1 MPSLSNQIKAKAKAL
16 GFCLVGIAPAEPLQ
30 SEADQLAEW
39 LARGYHATMHWM
51 ERHREKRIDPAKLV
65 PGAQSIIV
73 VAMNYKTDY
82 EPVDDPQVG
91 KISRYAC
98 GDDYHEVLRPRL
110 KALLHFI
117 QTLVPAAE
125 GRVFVDTA
133 PMMDKVWAVR
143 AGIGWQGKHTNV
155 IHREWGS
162 WFFLGEVVV
171 NIELEYD
178 TPILDYCGTCT
189 RCLDACPTGAIV
201 APYQLNAERC
211 ISYQTIEHRGDLR
224 ADLVPDFQNWI
235 FGCDICQEVCP
246 WNQKFAPST
255 DEPAFQPRPENENRP
270 LKEWMGLTEDDFRK
284 RFRKSAVKRTKFQG
298 FMRNVA
304 AVADQAKGV

>member
-51 ERHREKRIDPAKLV
+51 ERHREKRVDPAKLV